1 MIRDLLSTEV
11 IRVVQTA
18 IEQNLLVPSRWGLPG
33 EAVGQLGERLRGF
46 YARFD
51 VCFKT
56 KTRHVG
62 ACAQIY
68 LRGLLTMETKRNFAN
83 MARRLIDPA
92 DDGQRIQYFVSESPW
107 VGQTVIRRVQQ
118 EIAAKPDLAT
128 GGVLL
133 LDESADEKTGAHSVG
148 AGRQHNGRLGK
159 VDMSQVG
166 TFLAFYK
173 GVVWTWVDGEL
184 FLPQHWFSAEMA
196 AERQRLGVPAERR
209 FATKIELGWQM
220 IQRAQANGLPFEAVA
235 CDDLYGRSGW
245 LRHQLDQAG
254 IVYMAEVP
262 ANTQVYLQ
270 RPDFGVPPAA
280 AGTRGRKRTRR
291 QVLDATQPVEVRQ
304 VAQRPDS
311 EFQRYLVR
319 QAERGAL
326 VDPFAIRRVWTI
338 RDGELAEEW
347 LVIRQEGKNRR
358 SYALS
363 NAPATT
369 APDYLSWLKCVRHF
383 VERSNQDAKSE
394 AGWDELQAQKYLAW
408 EHHLALTILATWF
421 IAETKLD
428 WSQSYARDPVLAQQL
443 EVEVLP
449 VLSVANVRELLRAT
463 FPLDQLSPEQATRL
477 VVKHL
482 VNRSRSTSSRLR
494 AQKEAPP

>member
-1 MIRDLLSTEV
+1 LNTEV
-11 IRVVQTA
+11 VCVGQAATK
-18 IEQNLLVPSRWGLPG
+18 QNLLEPRRWGLPAA
-33 EAVGQLGERLRGF
+33 AVDQLGDRLHGF

-51 VCFKT
+51 PRFKT

-83 MARRLIDPA
+83 MARRLMDPE
-92 DDGQRIQYFVSESPW
+92 DDGQRIQYFISESPW
-107 VGQTVIRRVQQ
+107 SGPAVMRQIQQ
-118 EIAAKPDLAT
+118 EIAATPELRT
-128 GGVLL
+128 GGVVL
-133 LDESADEKTGAHSVG
+133 LDESADEKAGVHSAG

-159 VDMSQVG
+159 VEMSQVG

-184 FLPQHWFSAEMA
+184 FLPQHWFSEEMA
-196 AERQRLGVPAERR
+196 VERQRLGVPADRQ
-209 FATKIELGWQM
+209 FATKIELGRQM
-220 IQRAQANGLPFEAVA
+220 IQRVQANGLPFEAVA
-235 CDDLYGRSGW
+235 CDDLYGRSGR
-245 LRHQLDQAG
+245 LRRQLDQAG

-262 ANTQVYLQ
+262 ASTQVYLQ
-270 RPDFGVPPAA
+270 RPDFGVPPAKP
-280 AGTRGRKRTRR
+280 GTPGRKRTRR
-291 QVLDATQPVEVRQ
+291 KVLDATQPIEVRQ
-304 VAQRPDS
+304 VAQRPAT
-311 EFQRYLVR
+311 EFKRYQVR

-326 VDPFAIRRVWTI
+326 EDPFALCRVWTI

-347 LVIRQEGKNRR
+347 LVIRQENKNRR

-363 NAPATT
+363 NAPATA
-369 APDYLSWLKCVRHF
+369 APNYLAWLKCVRHF
-383 VERSNQDAKSE
+383 VERSNQEAKSE
-394 AGWDELQAQKYLAW
+394 AGWDELQAQKYRAW
-408 EHHLALTILATWF
+408 EHHLALTTLATWF
-421 IAETKLD
+421 IAQTKLD
-428 WSQSYARDPVLAQQL
+428 WSQTYARDPVLAQQL

-449 VLSVANVRELLRAT
+449 ALSVANVRELLRAT

-482 VNRSRSTSSRLR
+482 VNRSHSTSSRLR